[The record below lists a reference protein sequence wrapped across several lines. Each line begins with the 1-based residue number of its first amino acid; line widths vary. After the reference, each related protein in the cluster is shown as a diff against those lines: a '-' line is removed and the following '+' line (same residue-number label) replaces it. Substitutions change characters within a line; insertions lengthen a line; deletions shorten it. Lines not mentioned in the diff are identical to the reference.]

1 MNRKVENMIPQT
13 IGREYDVG
21 KVAPVQCIKNDMLK
35 DIAIKDHCFLMLIIH
50 EGTAYFQVGDMAFE
64 AVGPC
69 FVCFDE
75 REQPKLVK
83 KRGLKCDAI
92 YFHPMFLNIN
102 MTFQLVHSGSYE
114 QVATSH
120 DLFLLKPFTD
130 EKRFVFPLFE
140 EYTDNLN
147 RLFLR
152 LENELKEQNDWY
164 WSCRSR
170 SYFMEIILMLERA
183 YGLIGQDDS
192 GITINKI
199 KNPHL
204 KNAVIFIE
212 SHYPESITLES
223 ITKAASMNHSTL
235 TQLFKEELYMTPVE
249 YLWQYRIT
257 VAKKHLEFTNL
268 PIKDISIRCGF
279 KTIQHFSRKFEAFT
293 NNSPTAFRDMAVAER
308 KAAF

>member
-1 MNRKVENMIPQT
+1 MISQT

-21 KVAPVQCIKNDMLK
+21 KIASVQCVKNDTLK
-35 DIAIKDHCFLMLIIH
+35 DLEIKGHCFLMIIVY

-75 REQPKLVK
+75 REQPKLVR

-92 YFHPMFLNIN
+92 YFHPKFLNIN
-102 MTFQLVHSGSYE
+102 MTFNLVHSNSYE

-120 DLFLLKPFTD
+120 DLFLLRPFTD
-130 EKRFVFPLFE
+130 ENRYVFPLFE

-147 RLFLR
+147 RLFTR
-152 LENELKEQNDWY
+152 LQNELKDQRDWY

-170 SYFMEIILMLERA
+170 SYFIEIILMLERA
-183 YGLIGQDDS
+183 YGIIAQGELCAS
-192 GITINKI
+192 INKI

-204 KNAVIFIE
+204 KKAVIFIE
-212 SHYPESITLES
+212 SHYQENITLES

-235 TQLFKEELYMTPVE
+235 TQLFKQELSMTPIE

-257 VAKKHLEFTNL
+257 VAKRHLEFTSL
-268 PIKDISIRCGF
+268 SVKEISMRCGF
-279 KTIQHFSRKFEAFT
+279 KTIQHFSRKFEEVT
-293 NNSPTAFRDMAVAER
+293 NSTPTAFRDTAVGRR

>member
-1 MNRKVENMIPQT
+1 
-13 IGREYDVG
+13 
-21 KVAPVQCIKNDMLK
+21 
-35 DIAIKDHCFLMLIIH
+35 
-50 EGTAYFQVGDMAFE
+50 
-64 AVGPC
+64 
-69 FVCFDE
+69 
-75 REQPKLVK
+75 
-83 KRGLKCDAI
+83 
-92 YFHPMFLNIN
+92 
-102 MTFQLVHSGSYE
+102 
-114 QVATSH
+114 
-120 DLFLLKPFTD
+120 
-130 EKRFVFPLFE
+130 
-140 EYTDNLN
+140 
-147 RLFLR
+147 
-152 LENELKEQNDWY
+152 
-164 WSCRSR
+164 
-170 SYFMEIILMLERA
+170 MEIILMLERA

-293 NNSPTAFRDMAVAER
+293 NNSPTAFRNMAVAER